1 MSFLG
6 CSSQCW
12 EWLPSGLLASEE
24 AVRDL
29 QAEVIAAKSGLLLD
43 NNFAHQVPEIANNL
57 PGCQLITGLNLKFH
71 LVPRTW

>member
-29 QAEVIAAKSGLLLD
+29 QAEVIAAKSGLPLD
-43 NNFAHQVPEIANNL
+43 NNFAHRGPRLRIIY
-57 PGCQLITGLNLKFH
+57 PGVN
-71 LVPRTW
+71 